1 MTEPRGGLFTPKG
14 PGCFTKF
21 LLLESTGA
29 AVLLT
34 PTFVISGILNKGS
47 FCCIQ
52 KTLLRRPALAGSLPS
67 LLTQSQSDARHF
79 KLN

>member
-14 PGCFTKF
+14 PGCSTKF
-21 LLLESTGA
+21 LLLESTGT
-29 AVLLT
+29 AVLLA
-34 PTFVISGILNKGS
+34 PSFVISGILNKGS
-47 FCCIQ
+47 FCRVQ

-67 LLTQSQSDARHF
+67 IPTQLQSDARHF